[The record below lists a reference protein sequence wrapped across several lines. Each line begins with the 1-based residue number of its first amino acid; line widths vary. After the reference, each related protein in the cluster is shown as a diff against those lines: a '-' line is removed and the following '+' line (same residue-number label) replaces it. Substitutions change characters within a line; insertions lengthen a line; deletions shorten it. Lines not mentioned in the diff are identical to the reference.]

1 MSDRFDI
8 NHVYNIL
15 GLKPG
20 ASVDEIKQA
29 YRQMA
34 KTWHPDSFLEP
45 QQKLEAEEKIKEI
58 NQAYARLK
66 FYQPDETNQSAST
79 STKIDLTPSNAES
92 FYKLAMEKAQ
102 KGKYTEAI
110 EDFSKAIRLNPKY
123 FEAYKYRGLAC
134 SKHSSPTPS
143 ASPQTKTTIIERT
156 REVPVPVAVPVPQ
169 QQVTPPSAPRQ
180 PDINITI
187 PPQQPAAEK
196 APSAIQPTPKATQS
210 PTTSPT
216 SNTPSSQNGT
226 SNTVAPGT
234 KSDTSKTTPPQGV
247 DQSNSTSNSDSST
260 ADDTT
265 TGGSAQ

>member
-1 MSDRFDI
+1 MSIPNERESK
-8 NHVYNIL
+8 N
-15 GLKPG
+15 
-20 ASVDEIKQA
+20 SEIKQES
-29 YRQMA
+29 Y
-34 KTWHPDSFLEP
+34 TD
-45 QQKLEAEEKIKEI
+45 
-58 NQAYARLK
+58 
-66 FYQPDETNQSAST
+66 TNGNIHT
-79 STKIDLTPSNAES
+79 DLTRTTETVKNSTANPNSYSNGYVQGRNTERNYQQADLAERDNNNASRGLLLGIIITSLLSLIVGGVWYFNQQNNAAVDNTVPVAVPVPSN
-92 FYKLAMEKAQ
+92 
-102 KGKYTEAI
+102 
-110 EDFSKAIRLNPKY
+110 
-123 FEAYKYRGLAC
+123 
-134 SKHSSPTPS
+134 SSPTPS

-210 PTTSPT
+210 PTT
-216 SNTPSSQNGT
+216 
-226 SNTVAPGT
+226 NTVAPGT

-247 DQSNSTSNSDSST
+247 DQSNSTSNSGSST